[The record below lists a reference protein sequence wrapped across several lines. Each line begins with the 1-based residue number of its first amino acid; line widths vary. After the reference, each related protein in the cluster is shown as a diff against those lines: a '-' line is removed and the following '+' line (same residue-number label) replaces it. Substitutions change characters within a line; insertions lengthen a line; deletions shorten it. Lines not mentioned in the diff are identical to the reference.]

1 MEGVYQDDYS
11 TAADFTKFESQKE
24 NIQPLRQGR
33 SAAKLAHI
41 FSQDEGSRQ
50 RLLEQQQ
57 AEFETTLESINITE
71 DEDPLDVYHRYV
83 RWTLEHYPQGHNH
96 TSRLVPLLE
105 RVTRLFQDDERYSND
120 PRYLK
125 LWLMY
130 VEYVREGKEDL
141 FRFLMNRDI
150 GQNLAMFYEEYALWL
165 EKVNKLDQAK
175 DMLQLGM
182 NRRAQPLERLKR
194 RYAEFQQ
201 RQTILA
207 EEESRRNHET
217 DVYPLGA
224 SIESHGGRST
234 AASLQQLSVKS
245 AASTR
250 SVLTGPRGQVFAD
263 GKIGKPRGT
272 QRDGVNFQIFT
283 DQRNSSPVPTNHSDP
298 SHSVEV
304 LQSGSE
310 AGGSEFP
317 TQTTP
322 WKDFGT
328 QLSRRKENLRDATTW
343 AGATLPQS
351 GRVRPGVQ
359 PTSKFNIFVDQ
370 SSPTGSAEA
379 LVDNPLATTS
389 AEYSSNPSASPLF
402 MVDSTWSD
410 PTYRWPFRLHGRC
423 GKVNIRPPDDNLP
436 QIPTNP
442 AHRSEY
448 FITNLQWVYQ
458 TTCEV
463 SLEEL
468 RALAST

>member
-11 TAADFTKFESQKE
+11 TAADFTKFENQKE

-57 AEFETTLESINITE
+57 AEFETALESINITE
-71 DEDPLDVYHRYV
+71 DEDPLDIYYRYV

-96 TSRLVPLLE
+96 ASRLVPLLE

-120 PRYLK
+120 PRHLK

-130 VEYVREGKEDL
+130 VEHIRKDKEDL

-165 EKVNKLDQAK
+165 EKVNKVDQAK
-175 DMLQLGM
+175 DILELGI
-182 NRRAQPLERLKR
+182 NRRAQPLERLRR

-201 RQTILA
+201 RQVILA
-207 EEESRRNHET
+207 QEASRGHNET
-217 DVYPLGA
+217 DDYPSEA
-224 SIESHGGRST
+224 SVVPHGGRST
-234 AASLQQLSVKS
+234 IAPLKQLSIKS
-245 AASTR
+245 TASAR
-250 SVLTGPRGQVFAD
+250 SVLTGSRGQVLD
-263 GKIGKPRGT
+263 GDQLEKPRGT
-272 QRDGVNFQIFT
+272 QRGGVNFQIFT
-283 DQRNSSPVPTNHSDP
+283 DQQNSSAASTTLPDP
-298 SHSVEV
+298 PHAVET
-304 LQSGSE
+304 LQSGSD
-310 AGGSEFP
+310 AGDSELS

-328 QLSRRKENLRDATTW
+328 QISRRKENLRDATTW
-343 AGATLPQS
+343 TGATLPQS

-359 PTSKFNIFVDQ
+359 PTSKFTIFVDQ
-370 SSPTGSAEA
+370 SSPADPSDI
-379 LVDNPLATTS
+379 LVNSTPVTS
-389 AEYSSNPSASPLF
+389 STEYPSNPSVSPLF
-402 MVDSTWSD
+402 TADSTWSD
-410 PTYRWPFRLHGRC
+410 STYRWPLRLHDQC
-423 GKVNIRPPDDNLP
+423 GKVNTRPPDDNLP

-442 AHRSEY
+442 AHRPEY
-448 FITNLQWVYQ
+448 FITNLQWIYQ
-458 TTCEV
+458 STCEV